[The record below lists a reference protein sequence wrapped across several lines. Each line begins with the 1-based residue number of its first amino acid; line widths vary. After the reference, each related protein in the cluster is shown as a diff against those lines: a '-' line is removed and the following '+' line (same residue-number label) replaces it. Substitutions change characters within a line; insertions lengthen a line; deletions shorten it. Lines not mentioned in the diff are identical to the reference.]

1 MGPSGDRGPARSPG
15 RLSAVRARLP
25 PLVLVVVG
33 FTLAIGLASGWLG
46 TVSAPVVPVVAPLDS
61 PWWAYLFL
69 TLLAIA
75 MLALAAAVTIDP
87 QPLFLRQAL
96 AGAALVWLV
105 ILLAGV
111 LYAAYA
117 GRLGLDTWQSVAL
130 VAADGLGLVALTATT
145 GAGTDEK
152 TGALGRLATVVTFA
166 LAILMAAGAAV
177 IATSLVRATWRA
189 VSSADPL
196 DRLPWAA
203 VLVILVL
210 PPTAFAVASIASR
223 LASGGTFYAQAAA
236 NRRNSLLLL
245 VTLVG
250 VVAATAEIIAI
261 TLIREPVP
269 ALWAAGIAV
278 IVGLIAAA
286 AADRFGARVIL
297 DASGARLAD
306 PKRDRELIDVVRE
319 LAIAA
324 DIPMPA
330 TYIIEDASQNAFATG
345 RDPKHASIAVTRG
358 LLERMDR
365 EQLQGVVAHELGHVR
380 NLDTRYALYVAV
392 LVGLVALVTDGFLQL
407 VVEGWKQGVFFWKS
421 DDKSVLAT
429 LAMGLLVGLFLLIVA
444 ALLRVFA
451 PLFSAL
457 VQAATSRQRE
467 FLADATSVEFTRN
480 PLALERAL
488 ASIASD
494 HDTLDGANRGT
505 QHLWFR
511 NPVQPGS
518 DRRASLLSTHPSLAA
533 RIDRLRALQGL
544 GPLDSDAASNAATET

>member
-1 MGPSGDRGPARSPG
+1 M
-15 RLSAVRARLP
+15 RARFP
-25 PLVLVVVG
+25 PLVLSVVG
-33 FTLAIGLASGWLG
+33 LVLTIGFASAWLG
-46 TVSAPVVPVVAPLDS
+46 GTSLRVAPLVAPTDS

-69 TLLAIA
+69 MLLAVA
-75 MLALAAAVTIDP
+75 MLALAGAVTIDP
-87 QPLFLRQAL
+87 RPLVLRQAL

-105 ILLAGV
+105 IFSGAV
-111 LYAAYA
+111 LYAMYS
-117 GRLGLDTWQSVAL
+117 GRLGIDTWQGVAL
-130 VAADGLGLVALTATT
+130 IAADAFGLIALAATT
-145 GAGTDEK
+145 VHGDQDQPS
-152 TGALGRLATVVTFA
+152 ALGRLGAVVTFA

-177 IATSLVRATWRA
+177 VVTSLVRALWRA
-189 VSSADPL
+189 ITSADPL
-196 DRLPWAA
+196 DRLPWGA
-203 VLVILVL
+203 VLLILVL
-210 PPTAFAVASIASR
+210 PPVAFGVASLSSR

-245 VTLVG
+245 ITLVG

-261 TLIREPVP
+261 SLTRDPVP
-269 ALWAAGIAV
+269 ALWAAGFAIL
-278 IVGLIAAA
+278 VGLGAAA
-286 AADRFGARVIL
+286 AADRFGANVIL
-297 DASGARLAD
+297 DSSGARAAD
-306 PKRDRELIDVVRE
+306 PKRDGVLIDVVRE
-319 LAIAA
+319 LAISA

-330 TYIIEDASQNAFATG
+330 TYVIEDASQNAFATG

-358 LLERMDR
+358 LLEQMDR

-380 NLDTRYALYVAV
+380 NLDTRYALYIAV
-392 LVGLVALVTDGFLQL
+392 LVGLVALVTDGFLRL
-407 VVEGWKQGVFFWKS
+407 VIEGWKQGVFIWKGS
-421 DDKSVLAT
+421 GKSAAAT
-429 LAMGLLVGLFLLIVA
+429 LATGLLVGLFLLIVA

-480 PLALERAL
+480 PQALERAL
-488 ASIASD
+488 ASLAND

-518 DRRASLLSTHPSLAA
+518 DRRAGLFSTHPSLAA

-544 GPLDSDAASNAATET
+544 DPLDPEAAAAAATET